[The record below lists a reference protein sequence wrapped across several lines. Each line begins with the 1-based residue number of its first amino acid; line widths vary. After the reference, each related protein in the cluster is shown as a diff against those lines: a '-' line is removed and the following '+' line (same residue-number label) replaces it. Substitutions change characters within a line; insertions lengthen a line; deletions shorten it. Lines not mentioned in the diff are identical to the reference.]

1 MFACVEA
8 VANGQSAIVMVRV
21 GDGNGDGEHKL
32 VVSILVIHGSHEVAV
47 GVEADARAVGHTY
60 HARKTA
66 WLIAQHVWPH
76 AERKVYAGV
85 NLLGVV
91 HQLLHVERP
100 RKLEFQPGEVQVRAI
115 FHMPIGVLQPIV
127 GRNAPSGVAVVK
139 PVPVLRA
146 VRSAYVGIACLPT
159 VAHACSHSPITIASA
174 FYLYERV
181 SPMLLVGRGRNE
193 VDGSAKGACTEV

>member
-1 MFACVEA
+1 
-8 VANGQSAIVMVRV
+8 MVRV

-32 VVSILVIHGSHEVAV
+32 VVGILVIHGSHEVAV
-47 GVEADARAVGHTY
+47 GVEADACAVGHAY

-76 AERKVYAGV
+76 AERKVYASV

-91 HQLLHVERP
+91 HQLLHVERS

-115 FHMPIGVLQPIV
+115 FHLPIKALQPIV
-127 GRNAPSGVAVVK
+127 GRNAPSGVVVVK
-139 PVPVLRA
+139 PMPVLRA
-146 VRSAYVGIACLPT
+146 VRRAYVGITCLPT
-159 VAHACSHSPITIASA
+159 IAHACSRSPVTIAST
-174 FYLYERV
+174 FCLYEHV

-193 VDGSAKGACTEV
+193 VDGSAEGARTEV

>member
-8 VANGQSAIVMVRV
+8 VADGQSAIVMVRV

-32 VVSILVIHGSHEVAV
+32 VVGILVIHGSHEVAV
-47 GVEADARAVGHTY
+47 GVETDARAVGHAY
-60 HARKTA
+60 HARKAA

-91 HQLLHVERP
+91 HQLLHVERS

-115 FHMPIGVLQPIV
+115 FHMPVGILQPIV
-127 GRNAPSGVAVVK
+127 GRNAPSGVVVVK

-159 VAHACSHSPITIASA
+159 VAHACSHSPVTIASA
-174 FYLYERV
+174 FCLYAHVR
-181 SPMLLVGRGRNE
+181 PMLLIGCGRNE